1 MSIQSEIERLNA
13 IKERIRTNLVA
24 QGVTVPDDT
33 VLAEMAEQILSVAG
47 EPGPNEVSTTTATNI
62 SGILKGNGS
71 SVSAAVAGTD
81 YSTPSTVS
89 SQIANLLNRTNAVNA
104 ANTSYT
110 TFMARGFAIASAAQA
125 ESLTIPNGGVVL
137 VYEG

>member
-1 MSIQSEIERLNA
+1 MSIQSEIERLNS

-47 EPGPNEVSTTTATNI
+47 EPGPNEVSTATSTNI

-81 YSTPSTVS
+81 YTTPANVST
-89 SQIANLLNRTNAVNA
+89 QIQNLIGRTNAVNQ
-104 ANTSYT
+104 ANTNYT
-110 TFMARGFAIASAAQA
+110 TLMVRGIKVVSADT
-125 ESLTIPNGGVVL
+125 SPGVNGAMSFT
-137 VYEG
+137 YST